1 MNATQ
6 SSRER
11 DAIVVFVLL
20 TLVLWTVF
28 PVLGD
33 RIPPGDN
40 DEQLRW
46 AMHPAW
52 GYDKHPP
59 FPTWVLWVFERF
71 LPTGFGLTYFLGGLQ
86 VAVMLACAWIL
97 GRGLLDGRRAWIAV
111 LLAGCITYY
120 TARLHFYNH
129 NTVQLAVYAIS
140 LCCLW
145 RAVRTDAFA
154 WWAALGACWGA
165 GMLCKYQMVV
175 PIACNLIFL
184 WTIRSIGWARIMRGV
199 LVAAMVSL
207 AIFAPH
213 VVWLMDNDFPTF
225 NYASKSL
232 AAHLGPIGR
241 LKDVA
246 GFLASQA
253 WRLTPAVILSAALLW
268 RGRAATV
275 KAAPSSAPDR
285 HAELLLA
292 VHAWGPL
299 VLMSLLS
306 LFAGVNLQ
314 MHWGTA
320 FIWVIPLWF
329 LGTARGQRLASV
341 TVQQAL
347 VAAGAVQLLM
357 LAAYLS
363 STPK

>member
-1 MNATQ
+1 MTTTL

-11 DAIVVFVLL
+11 VAVVCFVLV
-20 TLVLWTVF
+20 TLALWTVF

-86 VAVMLACAWIL
+86 VGVMLACAWLL
-97 GRGLLDGRRAWIAV
+97 GSWLLDGRRAWLAV

-145 RAVRTDAFA
+145 RAITTDRFG
-154 WWAALGACWGA
+154 WWVALGACWGA

-175 PIACNLIFL
+175 PIACNLAFL
-184 WTIRSIGWARIMRGV
+184 WTARSLGWGRIVRGV
-199 LVAAMVSL
+199 LVAGVVSL
-207 AIFAPH
+207 AVFAPH
-213 VVWLMDNDFPTF
+213 VAWLVDNDFPTF
-225 NYASKSL
+225 HYASRSL
-232 AAHLGPIGR
+232 AAHLGSVGR
-241 LKDVA
+241 VKDVA
-246 GFLASQA
+246 GFLASQV
-253 WRLTPAVILSAALLW
+253 WRLVPAAIAAGALLW
-268 RGRAATV
+268 SSRAA
-275 KAAPSSAPDR
+275 AAPVTGPAAPVPL
-285 HAELLLA
+285 AASLLT

-299 VLMSLLS
+299 LLMSALS
-306 LFAGVNLQ
+306 LLAGVDLQ

-320 FIWVIPLWF
+320 FLWVIPLWF

-341 TVQQAL
+341 SVQRVL
-347 VAAGAVQLLM
+347 LTAGAVQLLM
-357 LAAYLS
+357 LVAYLS
-363 STPK
+363 TTPT